1 VIPRRSFRALTA
13 AALALAAAA
22 EGCHTRTGEA
32 PSVRGSGIPAAGDT
46 VVLTA
51 AAPRVVLPVDLER
64 VPTSAEVAEVHLAR
78 VENPTGRAFS
88 VRVRLVWGADAS
100 AAEGGA
106 GVMLGTLG
114 AFPAQQGG
122 RFVLGVADELR
133 QARAGVRAVPGGRAY
148 VVLEVVPIAENRP
161 LSASL
166 RVHVA
171 PILWRQ
177 AR

>member
-1 VIPRRSFRALTA
+1 MIWRHSFRALA
-13 AALALAAAA
+13 VVALSLAAAA
-22 EGCHTRTGEA
+22 GCRTRTGEA
-32 PSVRGSGIPAAGDT
+32 SSVGNPDIPAAGDT

-64 VPTSAEVAEVHLAR
+64 VPVAAEVAEVHLAR
-78 VENPTGRAFS
+78 VENPAGTAFS

-100 AAEGGA
+100 AAQASA
-106 GVMLGTLG
+106 GVVLGTLG

-122 RFVLGVADELR
+122 RFVLGVGDELR
-133 QARAGVRAVPGGRAY
+133 QARAGVREARGGRAY
-148 VVLEVVPIAENRP
+148 VVLEVVPIAEGRP

-171 PILWRQ
+171 PIVWR
-177 AR
+177 